1 MRVGIHPPGKY
12 NSSVTLPNFLI
23 IGAGRAG
30 TTSLHH
36 YLRQHPEVFMPERKE
51 PSYFAWADGALP
63 SGVPGTDWLRETVVT
78 SRTAYEAMFADA
90 RGARAIGEASPAYL
104 ASSDAPARIQAT
116 IPDAR
121 LVAILRDPVE
131 RAHAQWLGL
140 RRDGVD
146 PAPTFEEALRQE
158 DRRISAGW
166 PYAGLTLNSFYHR
179 LLSRYY
185 ERFPPEQIRVCLF
198 DELAADPLA
207 LMRDLFTFLGVDPG
221 FVPDVSRRYGGT
233 GTVRNPM
240 LRALWTGTASARH
253 LVRPLLPLQ
262 WRNAVFAWI
271 TRDGMKEPLAPA
283 TRAQLVERFR
293 DDVMALQGLIGRD
306 LSAWLR

>member
-1 MRVGIHPPGKY
+1 MDPPAKY
-12 NSSVTLPNFLI
+12 NGSMTLPNFLI

-51 PSYFAWADGALP
+51 PSYFAWANGVLP
-63 SGVPGTDWLRETVVT
+63 SGIPGADWLRQTVVT
-78 SRTAYEAMFADA
+78 TRPAYEALFAGA
-90 RGARAIGEASPAYL
+90 TGARAIGETSPAYL
-104 ASSDAPARIQAT
+104 ASAEAPARIRAM

-166 PYAGLTLNSFYHR
+166 PYAGLTRNSFYHR
-179 LLSRYY
+179 LLSRYV
-185 ERFPPEQIRVCLF
+185 EQFPPEQIRVCLF
-198 DELAADPLA
+198 DELVADPLA

-221 FVPDVSRRYGGT
+221 FVPDVSRRHGGT
-233 GTVRNPM
+233 GRVRNPV
-240 LRALWTGTASARH
+240 LRALWTGTAGARRV
-253 LVRPLLPLQ
+253 VRPLVPQ
-262 WRNAVFAWI
+262 RWRDGMFAWI
-271 TRDGMKEPLAPA
+271 THDGVKEPLAPV
-283 TRAQLVERFR
+283 TRARLVGLFR
-293 DDVMALQGLIGRD
+293 DDVLALQDMLGRD